1 MPKLSGQLLAEL
13 DDRRPDSVQGL
24 QNQRRSG
31 CEQSDEFVVADLVG
45 DAGTNSAGSAEHLVR
60 QGRPVL
66 GDPEKGRTQTAFG
79 DELVD
84 RISVE

>member
-1 MPKLSGQLLAEL
+1 L
-13 DDRRPDSVQGL
+13 
-24 QNQRRSG
+24 
-31 CEQSDEFVVADLVG
+31 VVADLVG

-60 QGRPVL
+60 EGRAIL
-66 GDPEKGRTQTAFG
+66 GDPEKGSTQAALR